1 MDHSPTIYNVLGAGL
16 AGSLLAVFLAQKG
29 FRVHVFEKRPDMR
42 KQMIEGGRSIN
53 LALSTRG
60 IHALEQTGM
69 IDEIMEL
76 TIPMYGRMMHAKTE
90 ALTFQAYS
98 QNKEDCIYSISRAEL
113 NKRLMSLSESL
124 KLVDFHF
131 NQMCEGINDAGNIV
145 LKDLQSAQTF
155 EAPGEISFACDGA
168 FSATR
173 YSMQKMPRFDYS
185 QSFLPHGYKELTI
198 PSGPGGS
205 FLLEKNALHIWPR
218 GKYMMIA
225 LPNLD
230 GSFTCTLFFP
240 FEGEKSFEKL
250 DTPEK
255 VLAFFAEE
263 FPDAVP
269 LMPDLVEEFFEN
281 PTSSLVTIRCYPW
294 VLEDKIALV
303 GDACHAI
310 VPFFG
315 QGMNAAFEDCSILS
329 ACIDLAAPDWTR
341 VFDLYQKERKIHS
354 DAIADMAIENFVE
367 MRDKVADKGFLL
379 RKKVEHK
386 LGQTFPAYKSR
397 YELVSF
403 SRIPYAEAYK
413 RGEVN
418 QQILEKL
425 TNGLN
430 EIDNLDMELARELIE
445 EAFREE

>member
-1 MDHSPTIYNVLGAGL
+1 MDQSPTTYNVLGAGL

-42 KQMIEGGRSIN
+42 KQIIDGGRSIN

-76 TIPMYGRMMHAKTE
+76 TIPMYGRMMHAKSE

-98 QNKEDCIYSISRAEL
+98 QNQKDCIYSISRAEL

-124 KLVDFHF
+124 QLVDFHF
-131 NQMCEGINDAGNIV
+131 EKMSDGIDDDGKV
-145 LKDLQSAQTF
+145 MLRDLHSDQTF
-155 EAPGEISFACDGA
+155 EAPGDITFACDGA

-173 YSMQKMPRFDYS
+173 YAMQKMPRFEYS

-198 PSGPGGS
+198 PPGPDGS
-205 FLLEKNALHIWPR
+205 FSLEKNALHIWPR
-218 GKYMMIA
+218 GDYMMIA

-240 FEGEKSFEKL
+240 FEGEKSFENL
-250 DTPEK
+250 DTEEK
-255 VLAFFAEE
+255 VLEFFKEE
-263 FPDAVP
+263 FPDAVA
-269 LMPDLVEEFFEN
+269 LMPDLVSEFFEN

-294 VLEDKIALV
+294 VKEDKIALV

-329 ACIDLAAPDWTR
+329 ACIDLAAPDWER
-341 VFDLYQKERKIHS
+341 VFDIYQKERKANS
-354 DAIADMAIENFVE
+354 DAIANMAIENFVE
-367 MRDKVADKGFLL
+367 MRDKVADKRFLL
-379 RKKVEHK
+379 QKKVEHK
-386 LGQTFPAYKSR
+386 LSQTFPAYKSR

-413 RGEVN
+413 RGEIN
-418 QQILEKL
+418 QKILDQL
-425 TNGLN
+425 IDGL
-430 EIDNLDMELARELIE
+430 DDVANLNIELASELINKT
-445 EAFREE
+445 